1 VEIKNR
7 ALWPL
12 VLLALI
18 LVLLYLPK
26 YKTVTGSL
34 AANKDINA
42 GTQALPQEAI
52 AKEDFI
58 NALFTNSRPPEWVG
72 KMLFQSLPDYPQD
85 TLQKALKW
93 ATETSNAPLVS
104 YLQSLLAEKQG
115 GEDNFTT
122 AARTLI
128 FAASESMDNP
138 VVAAYLF
145 QQGKRLVDTVLKIN
159 PENIPARNALIVF
172 QSEYENQP
180 MKFLGTLR
188 ETIAL
193 DSNNLETRFL
203 RLNLLRKSAQ
213 WKKAAEECQKLISL
227 QPQNPV
233 WYFQASDIYGFMG
246 DSVNA
251 KVYLNLAVK
260 VQNRNKTK

>member
-1 VEIKNR
+1 VDKSPRVTWIF
-7 ALWPL
+7 AF
-12 VLLALI
+12 LAL
-18 LVLLYLPK
+18 LFLALYIPK
-26 YKTVTGSL
+26 FKTDKGIIGNNEKSSAVSG
-34 AANKDINA
+34 
-42 GTQALPQEAI
+42 ALPQQSISRE
-52 AKEDFI
+52 EFL
-58 NALFTNSRPPEWVG
+58 NALFETSRPPEWMG
-72 KMLFQSLPDYPQD
+72 KLLFQTLTEQPRD

-93 ATETSNAPLVS
+93 ANETNNAPLVS
-104 YLQSLLAEKQG
+104 YVQSALAEKQG
-115 GEDNFTT
+115 GNENLTT

-128 FAASESMDNP
+128 FAASESIDRP
-138 VVAAYLF
+138 IVAAYLF
-145 QQGKRLVDTVLKIN
+145 QQGKRLVDISLKIN
-159 PENIPARNALIVF
+159 PKNIPARNALIVY

-188 ETIAL
+188 ETIAM

-260 VQNRNKTK
+260 VQNSNKK

>member
-1 VEIKNR
+1 VDKNPR
-7 ALWPL
+7 TLWSIAFL
-12 VLLALI
+12 AVLL
-18 LVLLYLPK
+18 VVLYLPK
-26 YKTVTGSL
+26 FKTSSGNLGKAKNGMETS
-34 AANKDINA
+34 
-42 GTQALPQEAI
+42 QALPQEI
-52 AKEDFI
+52 VSREEFL
-58 NALFTNSRPPEWVG
+58 NAVFTDSRPPEWMG
-72 KMLFQSLPDYPQD
+72 KLLFQSLPDLPKD

-93 ATETSNAPLVS
+93 ASETQNKPLLS
-104 YLQSLLAEKQG
+104 FIQSSLAEMQG
-115 GEDNFTT
+115 GEENLTT
-122 AARTLI
+122 AARNLI
-128 FAASESMDNP
+128 FGASESIDNP
-138 VVAAYLF
+138 VVAAYMF
-145 QQGKRLVDTVLKIN
+145 QQGKRLLDTVLKIN
-159 PENIPARNALIVF
+159 SKNIPARNALIVY

-251 KVYLNLAVK
+251 RVYLNLAVK
-260 VQNRNKTK
+260 VQKSNKIQ

>member
-1 VEIKNR
+1 MDKFPRV
-7 ALWPL
+7 LWIFAVL
-12 VLLALI
+12 VLLLLALYI
-18 LVLLYLPK
+18 PK
-26 YKTVTGSL
+26 FKTSKGTIGL
-34 AANKDINA
+34 NEKTAAA
-42 GTQALPQEAI
+42 SGGLPQQPITKDE
-52 AKEDFI
+52 FL
-58 NALFTNSRPPEWVG
+58 NSLFETSKPPEWMG
-72 KMLFQSLPDYPQD
+72 KLLFQALAEQHRD

-93 ATETSNAPLVS
+93 AGETNNAPLVS
-104 YLQSLLAEKQG
+104 YLQSALAEKQG
-115 GEDNFTT
+115 GEENLTT

-128 FAASESMDNP
+128 FAASENTDRP
-138 VVAAYLF
+138 LVAAYLF
-145 QQGKRLVDTVLKIN
+145 QQGKRLLDAVLKTN
-159 PENIPARNALIVF
+159 PKNIPARNALIVY

-188 ETIAL
+188 ETIAM

-260 VQNRNKTK
+260 VQNSNKK

>member
-1 VEIKNR
+1 MKPR
-7 ALWPL
+7 ALWPF
-12 VLLALI
+12 VLLAVI
-18 LVLLYLPK
+18 FALLYLPK
-26 YKTVTGSL
+26 YKTSSGTLPS
-34 AANKDINA
+34 AKDGPA
-42 GTQALPQEAI
+42 GAQTLPQEAI
-52 AKEDFI
+52 EKEDFF
-58 NALFTNSRPPEWVG
+58 NALFTQSRPPEWMG
-72 KMLFQSLPDYPQD
+72 KLLFIPLSETSQD

-93 ATETSNAPLVS
+93 ANETSNAPLVS

-115 GEDNFTT
+115 GEDNLTT

-128 FAASESMDNP
+128 FAASESLDNP

-145 QQGKRLVDTVLKIN
+145 QQGKRLLDTVLKSSPN
-159 PENIPARNALIVF
+159 NIPARNALIVF

-227 QPQNPV
+227 QPQNPA

-260 VQNRNKTK
+260 VQNSNKTK

>member
-1 VEIKNR
+1 VEKKPR
-7 ALWPL
+7 VLWI
-12 VLLALI
+12 VALLAIL

-26 YKTVTGSL
+26 FKTSTGTLKPASGAS
-34 AANKDINA
+34 AAA
-42 GTQALPQEAI
+42 QVLPQDPVSRN
-52 AKEDFI
+52 DFV
-58 NALFTNSRPPEWVG
+58 NALFTESRPPEWMG
-72 KMLFQSLPDYPQD
+72 RILFQPLTDLPQD

-93 ATETSNAPLVS
+93 ANETGNAPLVS
-104 YLQSLLAEKQG
+104 FIQSALAEKQG
-115 GEDNFTT
+115 NEENLTT
-122 AARTLI
+122 AARTLV
-128 FAASESMDNP
+128 FAASESIDNP

-145 QQGKRLVDTVLKIN
+145 QQGKRLVDAVLKLN
-159 PENIPARNALIVF
+159 PKNIPARNALIVY

-188 ETIAL
+188 ETIAM

-233 WYFQASDIYGFMG
+233 WYFQASDVYGFMG

-251 KVYLNLAVK
+251 RMYLNLAVK